1 MMDFYAQIG
10 KIFNPTNNP
19 FFGAIKVE
27 DDNIED
33 AEIIEEIPNEKNNDY
48 E

>member
-1 MMDFYAQIG
+1 MDFYTQIG
-10 KIFNPTNNP
+10 VIFNPNNNP
-19 FFGAIKVE
+19 FFGAKKHE

-33 AEIIEEIPNEKNNDY
+33 AVIIEEIPNETNNDY

>member
-1 MMDFYAQIG
+1 MDFYTQLGA
-10 KIFNPTNNP
+10 IFNPNNNP
-19 FFGAIKVE
+19 FFTPSKVE

-33 AEIIEEIPNEKNNDY
+33 AVIIEEIPNEKNNDY

>member
-1 MMDFYAQIG
+1 MMDFYTQIG
-10 KIFNPTNNP
+10 EIFNPTNNP
-19 FFGAIKVE
+19 FFGVPKVE